1 MLPNEHPQICWEN
14 MYLSMKSNGNPK
26 PDQLGLDIDLID
38 IITTVIT
45 ELKANDDG
53 HSIQKKR
60 YAKFPCARSAGVTK
74 IAIITNK
81 QYFLLAVQTGFIKN
95 TME

>member
-1 MLPNEHPQICWEN
+1 MLPNEHLQICWEN

-60 YAKFPCARSAGVTK
+60 YAKFPCARCDKNCNANQQ
-74 IAIITNK
+74 AIFFTSCSNW
-81 QYFLLAVQTGFIKN
+81 VH
-95 TME
+95 